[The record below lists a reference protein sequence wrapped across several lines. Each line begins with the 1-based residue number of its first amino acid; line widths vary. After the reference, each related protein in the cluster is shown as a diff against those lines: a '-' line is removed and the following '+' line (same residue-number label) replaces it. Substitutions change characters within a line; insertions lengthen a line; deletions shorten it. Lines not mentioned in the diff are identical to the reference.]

1 MSRLRELLDAYRRE
15 RDRVASDHI
24 RAPLFTRKAAEQHE
38 PGFVVERVQLSL
50 AAFQVCEYLESLDA
64 SDLHARDMSHPAC
77 PRVDAA
83 RRPHPMDAI
92 DFE

>member
-1 MSRLRELLDAYRRE
+1 MSRLRELLDEYRRE

-24 RAPLFTRKAAEQHE
+24 RAPRA
-38 PGFVVERVQLSL
+38 QLSL

-64 SDLHARDMSHPAC
+64 SDLHERDRSHPAC

-83 RRPHPMDAI
+83 RRSEHPMDRI